1 MNDTTDPSSH
11 DRRIGRRT
19 VLSGLSGTLVALA
32 GCTDNADTVSET
44 PTNSTETTTEA
55 PAAQSDAFA
64 GVRVD
69 AGQLVVTL
77 ARDMS
82 AGWVH
87 RFGPDGNLAEKARVA
102 PDSREAQFD
111 LVGQHV
117 DGYTPGEHRLAAV
130 KNDEPVGDMMVD
142 LEPEVALTSFQ
153 WAKNHPDMGWDKSAN
168 NWETHAAFH
177 LENNGS
183 GPAMLTRTRW
193 RNAPFVL
200 RTDEDEQTF
209 DHPKVLP
216 PKETT
221 TIYAIPPVY
230 ETSGGL
236 VGASSVECEKI
247 DTKTLHLNATVE
259 PGVDSSFS
267 QTIEYGGEEGACEL
281 TIVDSETTDY
291 SQTAGKGS
299 ET

>member
-19 VLSGLSGTLVALA
+19 VLTGLSGTLVALA
-32 GCTDNADTVSET
+32 GCTDNSETGDT
-44 PTNSTETTTEA
+44 PTNSTDTTTEP

-64 GVRVD
+64 GVSVD

-77 ARDMS
+77 ARDTS

-87 RFGPDGNLAEKARVA
+87 RFGPDGDLAEKAKVA
-102 PDSREAQFD
+102 PDGREAQFD
-111 LVGQHV
+111 LVGQSV

-130 KNDEPVGDMMVD
+130 KNDKSVGEVTLT
-142 LEPEVALTSFQ
+142 LEPEVTLTNFR
-153 WAKNHPDMGWDKSAN
+153 WAENYPDMEWDKSAN
-168 NWETHAAFH
+168 NWETHAAFR
-177 LENNGS
+177 LENTGS

-216 PKETT
+216 PSETT

-236 VGASSVECEKI
+236 VGASSVECGKI
-247 DTKTLHLNATVE
+247 DTKTLHLEAIVE
-259 PGVDSSFS
+259 PGADSSFS
-267 QTIEYGGEEGACEL
+267 QMIEYGGEEGACEL
-281 TIVDSETTDY
+281 TIVDSETTG
-291 SQTAGKGS
+291 SPQTASNGS
-299 ET
+299 GS

>member
-1 MNDTTDPSSH
+1 M
-11 DRRIGRRT
+11 
-19 VLSGLSGTLVALA
+19 VLSGLTGTLVALA
-32 GCTDNADTVSET
+32 GCTDNSDTDSDT
-44 PTNSTETTTEA
+44 PTNSTDTATE
-55 PAAQSDAFA
+55 PPVAQSDTFA

-82 AGWVH
+82 ARWVH
-87 RFGPDGNLAEKARVA
+87 RFGPDGNLAEKAKVA
-102 PDSREAQFD
+102 LDGREAQFD
-111 LVGQHV
+111 LVGQNV

-130 KNDEPVGDMMVD
+130 KNDEPVGGMTVD
-142 LEPEVALTSFQ
+142 LEPEVSLTSFH
-153 WAKNHPDMGWDKSAN
+153 WAKNHPYMGWDKSAN

-177 LENNGS
+177 LENRGS

-216 PKETT
+216 PNKTT

-247 DTKTLHLNATVE
+247 DTKTLHLTATVE
-259 PGVDSSFS
+259 PGANSSFS
-267 QTIEYGGEEGACEL
+267 QMIEYGGEEGACEL
-281 TIVDSETTDY
+281 TIVDSETTDS
-291 SQTAGKGS
+291 SQTAGKES
-299 ET
+299 ES